1 MSGKLSKCLYVYNY
15 TVIRPLITPSA
26 LNECL
31 FMVHS
36 FQNNCST
43 ECHWTHVTQKSIEVL
58 LYNKCHKINLSGPFG
73 HFLFHVILTISYLR
87 AWTFETSSLPK
98 DSLRA
103 PDQAN
108 CKYFS
113 IYKSKLLRCLLGISP
128 AGQNPCG
135 GNYYYNYYHHHI
147 IIIITKTNKL
157 FKLSNWNPEKITSAR
172 IATRAC

>member
-43 ECHWTHVTQKSIEVL
+43 ECHWTHVTQKSIEVG
-58 LYNKCHKINLSGPFG
+58 LYNKRHKINLSGPFR
-73 HFLFHVILTISYLR
+73 HFLFHLILTISYLR
-87 AWTFETSSLPK
+87 GWTFETSSLPN
-98 DSLRA
+98 DSLRTLIKQVEIFLGILTA
-103 PDQAN
+103 HFN

-113 IYKSKLLRCLLGISP
+113 KYKRKLLGCLLGISP
-128 AGQNPCG
+128 SERNPCG
-135 GNYYYNYYHHHI
+135 GNYYYNYHHHHHHHHYYYY
-147 IIIITKTNKL
+147 KNK
-157 FKLSNWNPEKITSAR
+157 
-172 IATRAC
+172 

>member
-1 MSGKLSKCLYVYNY
+1 
-15 TVIRPLITPSA
+15 
-26 LNECL
+26 
-31 FMVHS
+31 MVHS
-36 FQNNCST
+36 FQNNCSK
-43 ECHWTHVTQKSIEVL
+43 ECHWTRVTQKSIEVL

-87 AWTFETSSLPK
+87 AWTFETSPLPK

-113 IYKSKLLRCLLGISP
+113 IYKSKLLRCLPRISP

-135 GNYYYNYYHHHI
+135 AIIIIIIIIIVII

-157 FKLSNWNPEKITSAR
+157 LKLSNSNPEKITSAR